1 MPWLNATDKK
11 IQSFHWIGHLEIEEL
26 TFINGGGQ
34 PEETNYID
42 FLELSGRQ
50 QTARTLKFVMGD
62 TYNGSGSHV
71 IYNVWFA
78 DSVAEL
84 QRIVETEAPT
94 KIFYNYNSM
103 PQPSVF
109 TLNLTTRYMAINFDG
124 AYGNVDP
131 ASTYISIYAY

>member
-1 MPWLNATDKK
+1 MPWVNGTDKK
-11 IQSFHWIGHLEIEEL
+11 VQAFHWIGALGIDDL
-26 TFINGGGQ
+26 KFIDGGGD
-34 PEETNYID
+34 PTATDYID

-50 QTARTLKFVMGD
+50 QTARTIKLVMGD

-84 QRIVETEAPT
+84 ENAVETKEPT
-94 KIFYNYNSM
+94 RIFYNYNSM

-109 TLNLTTRYMAINFDG
+109 TFNVSTRYMAINFDSS
-124 AYGNVDP
+124 YGNVDP
-131 ASTYISIYAY
+131 SSTYISIYAY